1 MASLLELNGAAP
13 QLQPRYRPI
22 FMDRSFTGLFTQRAV
37 VHDPADI
44 YTSKFYGGRPDAL
57 WAGLNIELTNRL
69 TLSRRPGL
77 SPFTTT
83 GTPGFVYPTVPNDS
97 YAFQL
102 IDGTIR
108 VMVDTGSTGPSEQDT
123 LTAVT
128 GPSAGGTT
136 SVYTGTFASGANNGL
151 VGVYV
156 TISGFVNG
164 GNNGVFPVLAS
175 TATTITVTNS
185 AGVTETHA
193 ATATTL
199 IITSVANASGGTT
212 VYTGVITGG
221 GSNAYANLKFTIAGF
236 ANGVN
241 NGTFVCTA
249 STTTTITL
257 KNALGVSET
266 PGTPATIVS
275 SGAVYW
281 DQQNGNAVMI
291 FAKTAGAGQTYF
303 MGSGGILFFADGVD
317 NQKYTPFNNNGSVAD
332 GSTGNGSVWLW
343 GIIAPTSQ
351 PSVNIVA
358 SGSASSKWRAS
369 TVFSTMGLTY
379 DSTNHQMWQL
389 IGVNASPI
397 LNPNTTNAIF
407 GESGVGGPPW
417 NNTLSGQQT
426 TYGQT
431 TDGAGTW
438 QNVSLIEQWAPST
451 VYGDA
456 GINGTASNVCIYD
469 PTTNAYYLNF
479 KGGGAL
485 SRSGTKKP
493 PFTAVV
499 GWNFT
504 ESNGA
509 GGGGFFA
516 PHWFFFA
523 TAAQVQPWKGST
535 AYQGWYT
542 GGSHAPTNAVIEPF
556 IVPPPTV
563 GVNGNP
569 PTNTFLQV
577 PLSSFTSSTSFTPFP
592 ATPSVGQ
599 QVGDNQLLWQCVSS
613 SGSGTT
619 DALWHAT
626 TAFVPWTVPGST
638 FSAIFDGTNIQ
649 VCVQTTGNGLSGAF
663 TPGTAIASAAS
674 ITVAANTPSTGQAT
688 YTLGSGSWTHTPAVG
703 DLVAFSG
710 FTNAGNNTGGS
721 NPASFSVISA
731 TSNTIVVANTNA
743 VNETHSATVVLNPWG
758 TVYGNT
764 TKDGNITWAC
774 VGPSVAWAA
783 NQFWNLPLVGFA
795 PPQATQQYGGS
806 TIIGTSNQSVQTVIS
821 SGTSGSG
828 SEPTWSAPGSNTTDN
843 TITWFAESFANS
855 NSLAFSKGYSYGY
868 SYKARS
874 LDDIYSA
881 PPLGGINGVQQ
892 IPPGQSAF
900 LVTPP
905 FGSQTNAVSSASP
918 ANTQTGSNGGA
929 VLFVSGQYSSDPQ
942 VDTIIIWRSLD
953 GGGPNQ
959 MFELTEINNV
969 VGNGTWTFQDFLP
982 DTPTSTFPGLNEN
995 IPAPINGVNNPPV
1008 AGFLPQV
1015 YNFERI
1021 WGADGQYVAFSGG
1034 PDTEV
1039 GNPDEAFLLSDRLPF
1054 LAPVTRVVKSAQGL
1068 VTFLTDSIEVIIG
1081 GPVTS
1086 SFSSVTWAPGI
1097 GLVDYNALDQFAGE
1111 IYFFSADNQFRV
1123 MTPSLNITNA
1133 GFAIADQFANLPTSG
1148 TMSNGLTI
1156 QSWDPHKAYVA
1167 SHQSA
1172 IDNAIFVA
1180 DGNVGWYRLNPRQS
1194 GALPNTE
1201 PVWSPFAQI
1210 TNGCK
1215 MVQSIEVAPGIKK
1228 LLVGSSLPHQSI
1240 LVRDL
1245 TVYQDNGTSYDAFF
1259 EMGNITLAHPG
1270 QLALLKFF
1278 EMDFNG
1284 VNFQPTVSYLLNEI
1298 SGTFTPFVG
1307 NPQFDPPQIY
1317 GATLAP
1323 TSYSPNRYY
1332 FAGNAALARCRHLR
1346 IKIDYG
1352 TGNSGNELF
1361 NLTIYGRLMVEM

>member
-22 FMDRSFTGLFTQRAV
+22 FLDRSFTGLFTQRAV

-77 SPFTTT
+77 SPFTAT
-83 GTPGFVYPTVPNDS
+83 GAPGFVYPTVPNYS

-108 VMVDTGSTGPSEQDT
+108 VMVDTGSTGPSEQDV
-123 LTAVT
+123 LTSVT

-136 SVYTGTFASGANNGL
+136 SVYTGTFTSGANNGL
-151 VGVYV
+151 VGVNV
-156 TISGFVNG
+156 TIAGFVNG

-175 TATTITVTNS
+175 TATTITVTNAS
-185 AGVTETHA
+185 GITETHA

-199 IITSVANASGGTT
+199 LITSVANASGGTT
-212 VYTGVITGG
+212 VYTGTITGG
-221 GSNAYANLKFTIAGF
+221 GSNAYANLKFTISGF
-236 ANGVN
+236 VNGVN

-266 PGTPATIVS
+266 PGTPAKIVS
-275 SGAVYW
+275 AGAVYW
-281 DQQNGNAVMI
+281 DQQNGSAVMI

-303 MGSGGILFFADGVD
+303 IGSGGILFFADGVD

-332 GSTGNGSVWLW
+332 GSVGNGSVWNW
-343 GIIAPTSQ
+343 GIVAPSSQ

-397 LNPNTTNAIF
+397 LNPNTKNAIF
-407 GESGVGGPPW
+407 GTSGVGGPPW
-417 NNTLSGQQT
+417 NNTLAGRET
-426 TYGQT
+426 TYGTT
-431 TDGAGTW
+431 TDGTGTW
-438 QNVSLIEQWAPST
+438 QNVSLIEPWAPQT

-456 GINGTASNVCIYD
+456 GINGTPSNICIYD

-479 KGGGAL
+479 KGGGGL
-485 SRSGTKKP
+485 SRSGTVKP
-493 PFTAVV
+493 PFTAVA

-504 ESNGA
+504 EGNGA
-509 GGGGFFA
+509 GGNGFAA
-516 PHWFFFA
+516 PHWFFFGLA
-523 TAAQVQPWKGST
+523 SSMQPWKGSH
-535 AYQGWYT
+535 AYTPWYNGT
-542 GGSHAPTNAVIEPF
+542 QTPANVAIEPF

-563 GVNGNP
+563 GTNGNP
-569 PTNTFLQV
+569 PTDTFLQV
-577 PLSSFTSSTSFTPFP
+577 PTNSFTSTASFTPFP

-619 DALWHAT
+619 DSLWHASIQ
-626 TAFVPWTVPGST
+626 FIPWTVSGST

-649 VCVQTTGNGLSGAF
+649 VCVISTGSGLSGAIE
-663 TPGTAIASAAS
+663 PGAAIASAAS
-674 ITVAANTPSTGQAT
+674 VTVAANTPSAGQAT
-688 YTLGSGSWTHTPAVG
+688 YTLGSGSWTNTPNAG

-710 FTNAGNNTGGS
+710 FTNAGNNSGGS

-731 TSNTIVVANTNA
+731 TSNTIVVANVNA
-743 VNETHSATVVLNPWG
+743 VNETHSATVILNPWG
-758 TVYGNT
+758 TAYGNT
-764 TKDGNITWAC
+764 TKDGNLTWAC

-783 NQFWNLPLVGFA
+783 NQTWNLPLTGFA
-795 PPQATQQYGGS
+795 PPQQTQRYGGS
-806 TIIGTSNQSVQTVIS
+806 TILGTSNQSVETVIV
-821 SGTSGSG
+821 SGTSGTPT
-828 SEPTWSAPGSNTTDN
+828 EPTWNGVGSTTTDN
-843 TITWFAESFANS
+843 TITWFNESIALA
-855 NSLAFSKGYSYGY
+855 NSLAFSKGYSYAY

-881 PPLGGINGVQQ
+881 PPLGGILGVQQ
-892 IPPGQSAF
+892 IPPGQTAF
-900 LVTPP
+900 LTTPP
-905 FGSQTNAVSSASP
+905 PGSQTNAVSTASP
-918 ANTQTGSNGGA
+918 ANNQVGSNAGA
-929 VLFVSGQYSSDPQ
+929 VLFVSGQFSNDPQ

-953 GGGPNQ
+953 GGGSSQ

-969 VGNGTWTFQDFLP
+969 VGGGTWTFQDFLP
-982 DTPTSTFPGLNEN
+982 DAPTSQFPGLNTQ
-995 IPAPINGVNNPPV
+995 IPAPINGVNDPPV

-1068 VTFLTDSIEVIIG
+1068 ITFLTDSIEVIVG
-1081 GPVTS
+1081 GPITS

-1097 GLVDYNALDQFAGE
+1097 GLVNYNSLDQFAGE

-1123 MTPSLNITNA
+1123 MTPSLNVQNA

-1215 MVQSIEVAPGIKK
+1215 MVQSIEVSPGTKK
-1228 LLVGSSLPHQSI
+1228 LLVGPSFAGKAI
-1240 LVRDL
+1240 LQRDL
-1245 TVYQDNGTSYDAFF
+1245 TAYQDGGTSYGAFF

-1270 QLALLKFF
+1270 QLALLKFL

-1284 VNFQPTVSYLLNEI
+1284 VGFEPTVSYLLNEI
-1298 SGTFTPFVG
+1298 SGAFTPFTASPV
-1307 NPQFDPPQIY
+1307 FDPPQVY
-1317 GATLAP
+1317 GATLSP
-1323 TSYSPNRYY
+1323 SSYSPNRYY
-1332 FAGNAALARCRHLR
+1332 FLSNATLARCRHMR

-1352 TGNSGNELF
+1352 VGSSGNELF